1 MMILSDPS
9 MWLGLLTLVLLE
21 IVLGID
27 NLVFIAILVKKLPAQ
42 LQDKAR
48 LIGLSLA
55 LILRLALLGVMSWLV
70 TLTAPLLH
78 LGEWEPSGRDLILI
92 AGGLFLLF
100 KATVE
105 LHDRLEGKSHTEN
118 GSTTSHSSFGSVITQ
133 ILLVDA
139 VFSVDSI
146 ITAVGM
152 VDHVAIM
159 MIAVVIAMIV
169 MLAAS
174 KPLTNLVNSHPTIV
188 ILCLGF
194 LLMIGFSLLAEGFGL
209 HIPKAYLYVAIG
221 FSILIELFN
230 QIIRRNAA
238 VSRTTETEPS
248 ATQLTV
254 PGTLLPADQSLITA
268 LAEKAAMPV
277 KQIMIGRA
285 RLVWL
290 NTNDNPAFLLKK
302 IEQANHTYY
311 PVCSGDIDRVLGIAK
326 HTDLVA
332 YLSNGDSIAELAR
345 KQQPLIVKKHQSL
358 IHVLSLLNAA
368 HHPVALISDEFGNM
382 QGLINRQDLLD
393 MLWPQQGSG
402 DTTIIH

>member
-70 TLTAPLLH
+70 TLTTPLLH

-105 LHDRLEGKSHTEN
+105 LHDRLEGKSHSEN
-118 GSTTSHSSFGSVITQ
+118 SNTASHSSFSSVIIQ

-139 VFSVDSI
+139 VFSIDSI

-159 MIAVVIAMIV
+159 MVAVVIAMIV

-174 KPLTNLVNSHPTIV
+174 KPLTHLVNSHPTIV

-230 QIIRRNAA
+230 QIVRRN
-238 VSRTTETEPS
+238 TTVVTEPEGS
-248 ATQLTV
+248 ATQLTIQ
-254 PGTLLPADQSLITA
+254 GTLLPADQSLITS

-302 IEQANHTYY
+302 IEQANHSYY

-326 HTDLVA
+326 HTDLIA

-382 QGLINRQDLLD
+382 QGLVNRQDLLD

-402 DTTIIH
+402 DEKIIH

>member
-70 TLTAPLLH
+70 TLTTPLLH
-78 LGEWEPSGRDLILI
+78 LGEWAPSGRDLILI

-105 LHDRLEGKSHTEN
+105 LHDRLEGKSHNEN
-118 GSTTSHSSFGSVITQ
+118 SNTASHSSFGSVITQ

-139 VFSVDSI
+139 VFSIDSI

-159 MIAVVIAMIV
+159 MVAVVIAMIV

-174 KPLTNLVNSHPTIV
+174 KPLTHLVNSHPTIV

-230 QIIRRNAA
+230 QIVRRN
-238 VSRTTETEPS
+238 TTVVTEPEGS
-248 ATQLTV
+248 ATQLTIQ
-254 PGTLLPADQSLITA
+254 GTLLPADQSLITS

-302 IEQANHTYY
+302 IEQANHDYY

-326 HTDLVA
+326 HTDLIA

-345 KQQPLIVKKHQSL
+345 KQQPLMVKKHQSL

-382 QGLINRQDLLD
+382 QGLVNRQDLLD
-393 MLWPQQGSG
+393 TLWPQQGSG
-402 DTTIIH
+402 DEKIIH

>member
-27 NLVFIAILVKKLPAQ
+27 NLVFIAILVKKLPAH

-70 TLTAPLLH
+70 TLTTPLLQ

-100 KATVE
+100 KATME
-105 LHDRLEGKSHTEN
+105 LHDRLEGKSHHEN
-118 GSTTSHSSFGSVITQ
+118 GAVTNYSSFSSVITQ

-139 VFSVDSI
+139 VFSIDSI

-159 MIAVVIAMIV
+159 MVAVVIAMIV

-174 KPLTNLVNSHPTIV
+174 KPLTNLVNNHPTIV

-209 HIPKAYLYVAIG
+209 HIPKGYLYVAIG

-230 QIIRRNAA
+230 QVVRRNA
-238 VSRTTETEPS
+238 STS
-248 ATQLTV
+248 AESVPELTQLTI
-254 PGTLLPADQSLITA
+254 PGALQPADQALIGS
-268 LAEKAAMPV
+268 LAEAAATPI

-285 RLVWL
+285 HLVWL

-302 IEQANHTYY
+302 IEQTPHQFY
-311 PVCSGDIDRVLGIAK
+311 PVCSGDIDRVLGIAR
-326 HTDLVA
+326 HEDLIA
-332 YLSNGDSIAELAR
+332 SLSNGDSIADLAK
-345 KQQPLIVKKHQSL
+345 KQQPLIVKKNQSL

-368 HHPVALISDEFGNM
+368 HHPVALISDEFGNI
-382 QGLINRQDLLD
+382 QGIVDRQDLLD
-393 MLWPQQGSG
+393 TLWTQ
-402 DTTIIH
+402 